1 MRNTVIVHLRCE
13 LCSEFLRVTE
23 KPEALGAAHPAH
35 LIALKSC
42 RAPGR
47 PPCTP
52 SENRTDRLKAQIM
65 DRVLVLNQQGGEFG
79 TGASSGRWKRGGSF
93 STSGEFKKTCIVLL
107 QICTPAVFGF
117 SQRRHYFLQ
126 N

>member
-23 KPEALGAAHPAH
+23 KPEALGAPSPRAALPAH

-52 SENRTDRLKAQIM
+52 PENRTDRLKAQIM

-79 TGASSGRWKRGGSF
+79 TGASSGR
-93 STSGEFKKTCIVLL
+93 
-107 QICTPAVFGF
+107 
-117 SQRRHYFLQ
+117 
-126 N
+126 